1 MLPAFLLVFVN
12 GKAVRVTADSSVAQA
27 IVAYDAALA
36 KALEAG
42 SAQVTDGRGIALD
55 PRTPVYSGAILR
67 VFVSARR
74 ARDESD
80 AHP

>member
-1 MLPAFLLVFVN
+1 MSESIPVFVN
-12 GKAVRVTADSSVAQA
+12 DKAVRVMADSSVADA
-27 IVAYDAALA
+27 IATCDAALA
-36 KALEAG
+36 RALEAG

-67 VFVSARR
+67 VIVSARQ
-74 ARDESD
+74 ARGESD

>member
-1 MLPAFLLVFVN
+1 MSESIPVFVN
-12 GKAVRVTADSSVAQA
+12 DKVVRVTADSSVADA
-27 IVAYDAALA
+27 IAACDAALA

-42 SAQVTDGRGIALD
+42 RAQVTDGRGIALD
-55 PRTPVYSGAILR
+55 PRTPVYSGAVLR